1 MVRPAESLKRYTPGR
16 AGSSSALCLRCSFM
30 PLCQMFILS
39 PILMHGGKAAE
50 SPQVAHTFRS
60 LECMRHICDVEW
72 RDAAAEALLR
82 REPCSLF
89 TPSAYRRVRVT
100 VNAKYP
106 YDANLPAAGGRPRS
120 PPE

>member
-1 MVRPAESLKRYTPGR
+1 
-16 AGSSSALCLRCSFM
+16 M

-39 PILMHGGKAAE
+39 PILMHGGKAAD

-89 TPSAYRRVRVT
+89 NPQHPAGRDRVRLFDSE
-100 VNAKYP
+100 KFRRRW
-106 YDANLPAAGGRPRS
+106 AGREAQILISNICVRRS
-120 PPE
+120 